1 MHGRLRCR
9 RQLRLAA
16 WAYTLGCDPTG
27 TLEREA
33 RMDDITRRRF
43 IEAASLAAAVSPL
56 AAAAQN
62 QDQAPA
68 PTRATSPRATSRAR
82 DLTDGELEA
91 MFRRCSNTGKWGPND
106 ELGTLNFITPA
117 KRIAAAQLVKTG
129 EVVSVGRDLT
139 TRQSK
144 TNGQPVV
151 HVMMFSDANSPSC
164 GDYFTIAPHG
174 MVVTHMDA
182 LCHFSWKDQFYNGRK
197 RSETLTAS
205 GAKWGSIYAQRQG
218 IFTRGVLL
226 DVAAAR
232 RVSWYKPDEYVTV
245 ADFEVAEK
253 RQRVRVESG
262 DAIFVRTGMERM
274 EAELGEQDIYPRAGL
289 HAECVEWM
297 HNRQVSVYGGDCIE
311 KLPYPSESFTSAVH
325 MIVLASMGLPI
336 LDWPSL
342 TELAR
347 TCERLGRWDY
357 LLTTAPLRLPGG
369 TASPINPLCLF

>member
-1 MHGRLRCR
+1 MN
-9 RQLRLAA
+9 
-16 WAYTLGCDPTG
+16 
-27 TLEREA
+27 E
-33 RMDDITRRRF
+33 ITRRRF
-43 IEAASLAAAVSPL
+43 IETASLAAAAPSFATV
-56 AAAAQN
+56 AQN
-62 QDQAPA
+62 SGQAPA
-68 PTRATSPRATSRAR
+68 PTRETTPRATSRAR
-82 DLTDGELEA
+82 DLTDSELEA
-91 MFRRCSNTGKWGPND
+91 MFRRCSNAGKWGPND
-106 ELGTLNFITPA
+106 ELGTLNYITPA

-129 EVVSVGRDLT
+129 EVVSVARDLT

-151 HVMMFSDANSPSC
+151 HVMSFTEAGPSSSDS
-164 GDYFTIAPHG
+164 FTIAPHG

-197 RSETLTAS
+197 RSETLTTS

-232 RVSWYKPDEYVTV
+232 GVTWYKPDEYVTV
-245 ADFEVAEK
+245 ADFEAAEK
-253 RQRVRVESG
+253 RQRLRVGSG

-274 EAELGEQDIYPRAGL
+274 EMELGEQDIYPRAGL

-311 KLPYPSESFTSAVH
+311 KLPYPSESFTSAMH

-336 LDWPSL
+336 LDWPAL

-369 TASPINPLCLF
+369 TSSPINPLAIF

>member
-1 MHGRLRCR
+1 MN
-9 RQLRLAA
+9 
-16 WAYTLGCDPTG
+16 
-27 TLEREA
+27 E
-33 RMDDITRRRF
+33 ITRRRF
-43 IEAASLAAAVSPL
+43 IEAASLAAAAPPFATAQSP
-56 AAAAQN
+56 AQT
-62 QDQAPA
+62 QPAAPA
-68 PTRATSPRATSRAR
+68 RASSSRATSRAR
-82 DLTDGELEA
+82 DLTDAELEA
-91 MFRRCSNTGKWGPND
+91 MFRRCSNTGRWGPGD
-106 ELGTLNFITPA
+106 ELGTLNYITPA
-117 KRIAAAQLVKTG
+117 KRVAAAGLVRTG

-144 TNGQPVV
+144 TNAQPVV
-151 HVMMFSDANSPSC
+151 HIMTFADANSPSC
-164 GDYFTIAPHG
+164 GDYFTIASHG

-182 LCHFSWKDQFYNGRK
+182 LCHFSWKDQLYNGRK
-197 RSETLTAS
+197 RSETLTPS
-205 GAKWGSIYAQRQG
+205 GARWGSIYAQRQG

-232 RVSWYKPDEYVTV
+232 GIPWYKSDEYVTV
-245 ADFEVAEK
+245 ADFEAAEK

-274 EAELGEQDIYPRAGL
+274 EAEQGEQDIYPRAGL

-342 TELAR
+342 TQLAA
-347 TCERLGRWDY
+347 TCERLKRWDY

>member
-1 MHGRLRCR
+1 
-9 RQLRLAA
+9 
-16 WAYTLGCDPTG
+16 
-27 TLEREA
+27 
-33 RMDDITRRRF
+33 MDDITRRRF

-62 QDQAPA
+62 QEQASA

-232 RVSWYKPDEYVTV
+232 GVSWYRPDEYVTV
-245 ADFEVAEK
+245 ADFEAAEK
-253 RQRVRVESG
+253 RQRVRVEPG

-274 EAELGEQDIYPRAGL
+274 ETELGEQDIYPRAGL

>member
-1 MHGRLRCR
+1 
-9 RQLRLAA
+9 
-16 WAYTLGCDPTG
+16 
-27 TLEREA
+27 
-33 RMDDITRRRF
+33 MDDITRRRF

-91 MFRRCSNTGKWGPND
+91 MFRRCSNTGKWGAND
-106 ELGTLNFITPA
+106 ELGTLNYITPA

-232 RVSWYKPDEYVTV
+232 GVSWYKPDEYVTV

-262 DAIFVRTGMERM
+262 DASSCGPAWSAWRRSSASRTSTRV
-274 EAELGEQDIYPRAGL
+274 P
-289 HAECVEWM
+289 
-297 HNRQVSVYGGDCIE
+297 
-311 KLPYPSESFTSAVH
+311 SFTPSASSGCTIARCLC
-325 MIVLASMGLPI
+325 MGAIASK
-336 LDWPSL
+336 SS
-342 TELAR
+342 R
-347 TCERLGRWDY
+347 TQVR
-357 LLTTAPLRLPGG
+357 
-369 TASPINPLCLF
+369 ASRRRCT

>member
-1 MHGRLRCR
+1 
-9 RQLRLAA
+9 
-16 WAYTLGCDPTG
+16 
-27 TLEREA
+27 
-33 RMDDITRRRF
+33 MDEITRRGF
-43 IEAASLAAAVSPL
+43 IETVSLAAAVPPL
-56 AAAAQN
+56 AAAAQSAG
-62 QDQAPA
+62 QPAA
-68 PTRATSPRATSRAR
+68 PTRVTSSRATSRAR
-82 DLTDGELEA
+82 DLTDAELEA
-91 MFRRCSNTGKWGPND
+91 MFRRCSNTGKWGADD
-106 ELGTLNFITPA
+106 ELGTLNYVTPA

-232 RVSWYKPDEYVTV
+232 GVSWYKPDEYVTV
-245 ADFEVAEK
+245 ADLEAAEK
-253 RQRVRVESG
+253 RQRLRVESG

-274 EAELGEQDIYPRAGL
+274 ETELGEQDIYPRAGL

-342 TELAR
+342 TELAE

-369 TASPINPLCLF
+369 TASPINPLCIF